1 MKTAWIDNVITYDG
15 SQLKS
20 HWIHEQTGLP
30 GDAAAAFTGPA
41 DVPLANMVDLVDVAA
56 SSPIFSRSM
65 LHFLVEHF
73 DTSLTLAVARQRLLM
88 AIAAEEIN
96 RIQKSSALERKGDDL
111 YVGDRKL
118 SVSIATA
125 SPVSSLIHV
134 GVNIVGEGAPIPA
147 IGLEELGVAP
157 KSLAQRVLNR
167 YSEEIH
173 SMREAICKVRP
184 VP

>member
-1 MKTAWIDNVITYDG
+1 MKTAWIDKTITYDG
-15 SQLKS
+15 TQLRS
-20 HWIHEQTGLP
+20 HWIHQQSGTS
-30 GDAAAAFTGPA
+30 GDVVAAFIGPA
-41 DVPLANMVDLVDVAA
+41 DVPLANMVDLADVAA

-73 DTSLTLAVARQRLLM
+73 DTPLTLAVARQRLLM

-96 RIQKSSALERKGDDL
+96 RTQKSSGLERKGDDL

-134 GVNIVGEGAPIPA
+134 GMNIVAEGAPVPA

-157 KSLAQRVLNR
+157 KSLAQKVLNR

-173 SMREAICKVRP
+173 SMRVAICKVRP